1 MRAARILVVDDEPGI
16 VHAVDRVLGAA
27 HQVSGTS
34 SSRAALSYAEQMNP
48 DLAILDI
55 RMPDLDGFELM
66 TQLKARFPDLDVI
79 LMTGSI
85 DDLDEKLVRALR
97 SPAFYFI
104 QKPFDRDVLCTLVE
118 RCLELRWRRE
128 DHQRNL
134 NRLEM
139 EIAEARA
146 FQQSLL
152 PEREAILNG
161 LSICCRYLPSVQ
173 LGGDLYD
180 YVDAGSGRTALLI
193 ADVSG
198 HGVSAAMLTGV
209 VKSAFRASIAEGYD
223 PYAVVRRVW
232 GGLSAFRPDRFV
244 TLFTALVSRRER
256 RLAYVNA
263 GHPSVLLWNVT
274 GKLKWLESGGPLVSP
289 ALPASTWDVQT
300 VPIEDGDQL
309 LLYTDG
315 VSEVFADTSDG
326 AQMRIELLVERHG
339 RHGAQLLDGIL
350 GAVRDDLAGAQQ
362 PDDLTLLTARV
373 LEDGS
378 SRSAGE
384 HVIVSV

>member
-16 VHAVDRVLGAA
+16 VRAVERVLGAA

-34 SSRAALSYAEQMNP
+34 LSRAALSYAEQINP

-66 TQLKARFPDLDVI
+66 TQLKGRFPDLDVI

-104 QKPFDRDVLCTLVE
+104 QKPFDRDVLYTLVE

-128 DHQRNL
+128 EHQRNL
-134 NRLEM
+134 NRLER

-152 PEREAILNG
+152 PEREAVLNG

-180 YVDAGSGRTALLI
+180 YVDAGGARTALLI

-223 PYAVVRRVW
+223 PHAVVRRVW
-232 GGLSAFRPDRFV
+232 GGLAAFRPDRFV
-244 TLFTALVSRRER
+244 TLFSALVSPGER

-263 GHPSVLLWNVT
+263 GHPPILLFSVA
-274 GKLKWLESGGPLVSP
+274 GKLTWLASNGPLISP
-289 ALPASTWDVQT
+289 ALPASTWDIQT

-315 VSEVFADTSDG
+315 VSEVLADTSECSQ
-326 AQMRIELLVERHG
+326 ARIELLVERHG
-339 RHGAQLLDGIL
+339 RDGTELVDGIL
-350 GAVRDDLAGAQQ
+350 SAVRDGLASAQQ
-362 PDDLTLLTARV
+362 SDDLTLLTARV
-373 LEDGS
+373 LEAGS
-378 SRSAGE
+378 SRNAGE
-384 HVIVSV
+384 RIVSGV

>member
-16 VHAVDRVLGAA
+16 VRAVDRVLGAT

-85 DDLDEKLVRALR
+85 EDLDEKLVRALR

-128 DHQRNL
+128 DHQRHL

-139 EIAEARA
+139 EMAEARA

-209 VKSAFRASIAEGYD
+209 VKSAFRASIADGYE

-244 TLFTALVSRRER
+244 TLFTALVSRGER

-263 GHPSVLLWNVT
+263 GHPSVLLWNVA

-326 AQMRIELLVERHG
+326 AQTRIELLVERHG
-339 RHGAQLLDGIL
+339 RHGAQLLDEIL
-350 GAVRDDLAGAQQ
+350 GAVRDGLAGAQQ